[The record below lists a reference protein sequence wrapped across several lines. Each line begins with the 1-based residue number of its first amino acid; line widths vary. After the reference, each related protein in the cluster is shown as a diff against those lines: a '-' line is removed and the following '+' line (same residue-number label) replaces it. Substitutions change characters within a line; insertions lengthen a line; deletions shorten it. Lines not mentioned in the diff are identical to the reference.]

1 MIGQMFQIKTQK
13 IKIRRIQQN
22 QSVGMMEQV
31 KKILGDVDQ
40 RLIVMVRS

>member
-1 MIGQMFQIKTQK
+1 MISQMLQIKIQK
-13 IKIRRIQQN
+13 NKLRKLEQH

-31 KKILGDVDQ
+31 KKLLGDVDQ